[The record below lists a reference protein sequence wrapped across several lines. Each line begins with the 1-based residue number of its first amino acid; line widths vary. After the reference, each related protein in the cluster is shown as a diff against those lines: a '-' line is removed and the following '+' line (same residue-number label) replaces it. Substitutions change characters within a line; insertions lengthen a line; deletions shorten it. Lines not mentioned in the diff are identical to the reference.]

1 MFFEKEIDVKDIDAM
16 RKFLSQHPRYYTM
29 NSWNR
34 LTSYA
39 QNVKLYN
46 LGLSS
51 EQLDK
56 AYDLILAN
64 DTFEFDVMVRDCI
77 RQFET
82 DTGYTAGF
90 NGRSGGYLV
99 MYDTMLKPTGLS
111 AIMSSVDADADFDE
125 WEEDDLREQV
135 ELVRRFDRLC
145 DEIRNTLLYAIEHAV
160 VETAVVTKTYNVTRV
175 RMSEDD
181 A

>member
-1 MFFEKEIDVKDIDAM
+1 MFFEKEINIKDVDAM
-16 RKFLSQHPRYYTM
+16 RKFLSQHPRYYTI
-29 NSWNR
+29 NAWNR
-34 LTSYA
+34 LTSYS

-56 AYDLILAN
+56 AYDLIFAN
-64 DTFEFDVMVRDCI
+64 DTFEFDVMVQDCI
-77 RQFET
+77 RQFEA
-82 DTGYTAGF
+82 DTGYTADF

-111 AIMSSVDADADFDE
+111 VIMSSVDADADFDE
-125 WEEDDLREQV
+125 WDEDGLKERI
-135 ELVRRFDRLC
+135 ELVRRFDRMC

-160 VETAVVTKTYNVTRV
+160 VETAVITKTYNVTRI

>member
-82 DTGYTAGF
+82 DTGYTVGF

-125 WEEDDLREQV
+125 WEEDDLRERV
-135 ELVRRFDRLC
+135 ELVRRFDHLC
-145 DEIRNTLLYAIEHAV
+145 DEIRDTLLYAIEHAV
-160 VETAVVTKTYNVTRV
+160 VETAVVTKTYNVTRI